1 MDAINRGTGLTRRIL
16 ITGASGYLGSHLVR
30 RVLALHPG
38 SEIHAVY
45 FTRCPRSLPVPTY
58 SLDLRDRMAVIQFI
72 EEVRPDIIIHTAA
85 QTGSD
90 GLQRNDSHG
99 EAWATNVAGTSHL
112 AESAIRIGARLI
124 HVSTD
129 VVFDGEH
136 APYREES
143 PVHPLHRYGASKAEA
158 ERIVSGSSANAAIVR
173 TSLIY
178 GFDPVD
184 PRTLAMLEGKMNRLY
199 VDEYRNPIFVSD
211 LADALIE
218 LGVGTYRGLL
228 HVAGPHRLNRYEFG
242 VKCVRALG
250 GDWTRLIQAS
260 TTESLFVRPRDCT
273 LDISRARQLLTTK
286 LRGVEEVLRSLSG
299 QASA

>member
-1 MDAINRGTGLTRRIL
+1 MDAINRGTGLTRRML

-30 RVLALHPG
+30 RLLALHPG

-136 APYREES
+136 WAYPRIDG
-143 PVHPLHRYGASKAEA
+143 RRAEVVG
-158 ERIVSGSSANAAIVR
+158 RRDGVDVSGEVEVEVLHGDHLAVPAAGGPPLDAEGRALAGLPENQRLAILLCRQDELSYEEIAKVLGCSLSA
-173 TSLIY
+173 TKSLIHRGRETLKAKLKPY
-178 GFDPVD
+178 L
-184 PRTLAMLEGKMNRLY
+184 RT
-199 VDEYRNPIFVSD
+199 
-211 LADALIE
+211 
-218 LGVGTYRGLL
+218 
-228 HVAGPHRLNRYEFG
+228 
-242 VKCVRALG
+242 
-250 GDWTRLIQAS
+250 
-260 TTESLFVRPRDCT
+260 
-273 LDISRARQLLTTK
+273 
-286 LRGVEEVLRSLSG
+286 G
-299 QASA
+299 QWEDKE